1 MNPLTPKTTQG
12 QHGGP
17 ILQFSL
23 FADNKVGRLNDLTML
38 MAANDLH
45 VLALCSLDTTDSS
58 IVRMIVNYPEQAR
71 ELFAK
76 HGHTFNEVH
85 VVAIEMNN
93 EQDLRKVTCALVQA
107 EVNIHYLYPF
117 IMRPRGKSGLVIR
130 AEDNY
135 LAADVLARNKIK
147 VLSQAD
153 IAR

>member
-1 MNPLTPKTTQG
+1 MNPLNPETTQA
-12 QHGGP
+12 QQGGP
-17 ILQFSL
+17 VIQFSV

-45 VLALCSLDTTDSS
+45 VLAICSLDTTDSS
-58 IVRMIVNYPEQAR
+58 IVRMVVNYPEQAR

-76 HGHTFNEVH
+76 HNHPCNEIQ
-85 VVAIEMNN
+85 VVAVEINS
-93 EQDLRKVTCALVQA
+93 EQELRKVTCALVQA

-135 LAADVLARNKIK
+135 LAADVLRRNKIK

>member
-1 MNPLTPKTTQG
+1 MNPLPPETTQG
-12 QHGGP
+12 QRGGP
-17 ILQFSL
+17 VIQFSL

-45 VLALCSLDTTDSS
+45 VLAMCSLDTTDSS

-71 ELFAK
+71 ELFSK
-76 HGHTFNEVH
+76 HNHPFNEVQ
-85 VVAIEMNN
+85 VVAAEIDS

-117 IMRPRGKSGLVIR
+117 IMRPQGKSGLVIR

-135 LAADVLARNKIK
+135 LAADVLLRNKVK
-147 VLSQAD
+147 VLTQAD